1 MLNYRRVYAY
11 ASSVISSDRVNCTMH
26 LWSEASF
33 YIEENVGSCRLG
45 GFNVNAGA
53 QLRCDCHILPL
64 LSAKSHG
71 SIRVHL
77 HPSPLVP
84 FWPKEF
90 DDPRWSKGRYFAST
104 SCSDACESRAIAE
117 ASSSRRR
124 LADVS
129 KSWNFQGTK
138 SVISRN
144 WIKARG
150 NKLTRNPVSSS
161 YDL

>member
-1 MLNYRRVYAY
+1 MPRQTRTPRALLKSHLAALGCTWPTGGTNQKGMESNEGRRFGWLHCGSCQRANVTNERFKHVQTLQTISISNIYAY

-26 LWSEASF
+26 LWSASF

-84 FWPKEF
+84 F
-90 DDPRWSKGRYFAST
+90 
-104 SCSDACESRAIAE
+104 
-117 ASSSRRR
+117 
-124 LADVS
+124 
-129 KSWNFQGTK
+129 
-138 SVISRN
+138 
-144 WIKARG
+144 
-150 NKLTRNPVSSS
+150 
-161 YDL
+161 